1 MQGARQVKASPLGS
15 STLFVFVKPP
25 SLDALESRLRGRG
38 SEDDQSVRRRLD
50 NATEE
55 LRSADDADFVD
66 TTIVNDDVDAAY
78 RELCAA
84 LAAHLG
90 VTVDVGADGDAAAA
104 PAAASADA
112 VAPRSPDADDAPMLK
127 AAGDEVDAGAG
138 QMGSDAGPS
147 GSALDLA
154 GVGAAGGGGSERGSA
169 ENATDYLNTTV
180 VTALREA
187 LGALNESRPADP
199 MQFLIEELSRM
210 KAQQPA

>member
-1 MQGARQVKASPLGS
+1 M
-15 STLFVFVKPP
+15 
-25 SLDALESRLRGRG
+25 
-38 SEDDQSVRRRLD
+38 RRRLD

-90 VTVDVGADGDAAAA
+90 VTVDAGADGDAAAA
-104 PAAASADA
+104 PARASADA
-112 VAPRSPDADDAPMLK
+112 VAPRNADADDALMPT
-127 AAGDEVDAGAG
+127 AAGDEVGAGAG
-138 QMGSDAGPS
+138 PMGGDEGPS

-154 GVGAAGGGGSERGSA
+154 GVAGGGGSERGNA

-187 LGALNESRPADP
+187 LGALNETRPADP